1 MFKEWRKKI
10 RLLKINLFNLMLFF
24 SGDFPNLR
32 NLFILNFRLLNF
44 RPLFSVFEISISLW
58 RVDISCCSNSTE
70 KKNRKKNRQK
80 WKINEKGFDKNDVE
94 TVIPQQTEKNKKV
107 AFLNFL
113 LRLNFR
119 KSFYRNCFI
128 KKNFNFFQ
136 TKFYVFSF
144 WWFGSLIGKAAKPS

>member
-1 MFKEWRKKI
+1 LFKEWRKKI

-24 SGDFPNLR
+24 SGDFSNLR

-70 KKNRKKNRQK
+70 KKNRKK
-80 WKINEKGFDKNDVE
+80 WEINEKGFDKNDVK

-107 AFLNFL
+107 TFLNFL

-119 KSFYRNCFI
+119 KSFYRNCFMKQNVQFFSNKI
-128 KKNFNFFQ
+128 LCLQFLVIWLFNR
-136 TKFYVFSF
+136 KS
-144 WWFGSLIGKAAKPS
+144 S

>member
-1 MFKEWRKKI
+1 MKKENKTFKDKSVQFDAI
-10 RLLKINLFNLMLFF
+10 F
-24 SGDFPNLR
+24 SGDFSNLIK
-32 NLFILNFRLLNF
+32 LFILNFRLLNF

-119 KSFYRNCFI
+119 KSFYRNCFMKQNVQFFSNKI
-128 KKNFNFFQ
+128 LCLQFLAIWHFN
-136 TKFYVFSF
+136 
-144 WWFGSLIGKAAKPS
+144 GKTAKPH